1 MNVNPEVTTQEP
13 FSHSRLFA
21 SIRGYIYGLLRDCL
35 GIFRWRSCV
44 ARVNRRKP
52 RDVSPLQ

>member
-21 SIRGYIYGLLRDCL
+21 SIRGYIYGLFQDCL
-35 GIFRWRSCV
+35 LTVVRNPGM
-44 ARVNRRKP
+44 
-52 RDVSPLQ
+52 